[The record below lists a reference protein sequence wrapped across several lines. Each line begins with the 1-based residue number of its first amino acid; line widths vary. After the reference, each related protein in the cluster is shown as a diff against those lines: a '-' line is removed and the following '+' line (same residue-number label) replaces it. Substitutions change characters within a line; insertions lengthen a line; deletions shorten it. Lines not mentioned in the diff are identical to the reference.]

1 MTNSNSLIDSL
12 EVYVLNSPDETKPHW
27 VSHFIVPTANELLIK
42 IKNKNGNSGFGMA
55 TSYTDISPIIKPF
68 SSGLEDFI
76 IGEDPFCPEK
86 IYEKI
91 FKLTDS
97 RISSEKGWSKEAL
110 IRISAA
116 LDIACW
122 DLVGKSLN
130 IPLYK
135 LFGGYRNKV
144 PVYVTCG
151 YYREGKSDSELR
163 EELKK
168 LIEIGHQSF
177 KVKVGG
183 LNIKDDAKR
192 LEIIRD
198 EIGQEKDLMIDV
210 NRAWNLKTAI
220 EGVKEF
226 ERFKPTWIEEPLRWE
241 DDRRTL
247 KLLSKQTSIPLS
259 GGESEITAYGCRS
272 MIEEGAIQILQF
284 DCTMFGGFTNGKK
297 LSALCE
303 LNHIDIAPHHDCYIH
318 APLVASTP
326 AGRIVESFDDERD
339 PLQAQLYENSHKM
352 SNGWI
357 YLNEKPGLGL
367 EISEAALKKF
377 GKLVYKNK

>member
-1 MTNSNSLIDSL
+1 MTNSTSLIDSL
-12 EVYVLNSPDETKPHW
+12 EIYVLNNPDEVKPHW

-42 IKNKNGNSGFGMA
+42 IKNKDGNSGFGLA
-55 TSYTDISPIIKPF
+55 TSYSNISPIIKPF
-68 SSGLEDFI
+68 SNGLADLI
-76 IGEDPFCPEK
+76 VGEDPFGPEK

-91 FKLTDS
+91 FKLTDT

-110 IRISAA
+110 IRISTV

-122 DLVGKSLN
+122 DLMGKSLN

-151 YYREGKSDSELR
+151 YYRDGKTETELR
-163 EELKK
+163 EELQK
-168 LIEIGHQSF
+168 LIKIGHKSF

-183 LNIKDDAKR
+183 LSVKEDAKR
-192 LEIIRD
+192 LEIIRQ
-198 EIGQEKDLMIDV
+198 EIGDDKDLMIDV
-210 NRAWNLKTAI
+210 NRAWDLKTAI

-226 ERFKPTWIEEPLRWE
+226 ERFNPTWIEEPVRWE
-241 DDRRTL
+241 DDRRNL
-247 KLLSKQTSIPLS
+247 KLLSQQTKIPLS
-259 GGESEITAYGCRS
+259 GGESEITIYGCRS
-272 MIEEGAIQILQF
+272 MVEENAIQILQF

-303 LNHIDIAPHHDCYIH
+303 LNHLDIAPHHDCYIH
-318 APLVASTP
+318 APLVASSP
-326 AGRIVESFDDERD
+326 SGRIVESFDDERD
-339 PLQAQLYENSHKM
+339 PLQAELFNNPHKM

-357 YLNEKPGLGL
+357 YLNENPGLGL
-367 EISEAALKKF
+367 EISETALKKF

>member
-1 MTNSNSLIDSL
+1 MTNSSNLIDSL
-12 EVYVLNSPDETKPHW
+12 EIYTLSNPDDVKPHW

-42 IKNKNGNSGFGMA
+42 IKNKNGNSGFGLA
-55 TSYTDISPIIKPF
+55 TSYTDIAPLIKPF
-68 SSGLEDFI
+68 SNGLSDLI

-86 IYEKI
+86 IYQKI
-91 FKLTDS
+91 FKLTDTK
-97 RISSEKGWSKEAL
+97 ISNEKGWSKEAI

-122 DLVGKSLN
+122 DLIGKSSN

-135 LFGGYRNKV
+135 LFGGFRNKV

-151 YYREGKSDSELR
+151 YYREGKSNTELK
-163 EELKK
+163 EELNK
-168 LIEIGHQSF
+168 LIKIGHQSF

-183 LNIKDDAKR
+183 LTIREDAKR

-198 EIGQEKDLMIDV
+198 EIGEEKSLMIDV
-210 NRAWNLKTAI
+210 NRAWDLKTAI
-220 EGVKEF
+220 EGVNEF
-226 ERFKPTWIEEPLRWE
+226 KKFRPTWIEEPLRWE

-247 KLLSKQTSIPLS
+247 KLLSKQTDIPIS
-259 GGESEITAYGCRS
+259 GGESELTTYGCRS
-272 MIEEGAIQILQF
+272 MIEEDAIQILQF

-303 LNHIDIAPHHDCYIH
+303 INHIDIAPHHDCYIH

-326 AGRIVESFDDERD
+326 SGRIVESFDNERD
-339 PLQAQLYENSHKM
+339 PLQAELFENPHKM
-352 SNGWI
+352 DNGWI
-357 YLNEKPGLGL
+357 HLNEKPGLGL
-367 EISEAALKKF
+367 KISEAALKKF

>member
-1 MTNSNSLIDSL
+1 MASSSSLIDSL
-12 EVYVLNSPDETKPHW
+12 EVYVLNNPDETKPHW

-68 SSGLEDFI
+68 SNGLEDFI

-91 FKLTDS
+91 FKLTDT

-151 YYREGKSDSELR
+151 YYQEGKSESELR

-183 LNIKDDAKR
+183 LSIKDDAKR

-220 EGVKEF
+220 EGVKE
-226 ERFKPTWIEEPLRWE
+226 
-241 DDRRTL
+241 
-247 KLLSKQTSIPLS
+247 LSLI
-259 GGESEITAYGCRS
+259 
-272 MIEEGAIQILQF
+272 
-284 DCTMFGGFTNGKK
+284 
-297 LSALCE
+297 
-303 LNHIDIAPHHDCYIH
+303 HI
-318 APLVASTP
+318 
-326 AGRIVESFDDERD
+326 
-339 PLQAQLYENSHKM
+339 
-352 SNGWI
+352 
-357 YLNEKPGLGL
+357 
-367 EISEAALKKF
+367 
-377 GKLVYKNK
+377 

>member
-1 MTNSNSLIDSL
+1 MTNSSNLIDSL
-12 EVYVLNSPDETKPHW
+12 EVYTLSNPNEVKPHW

-55 TSYTDISPIIKPF
+55 TSYTDITPIIKPF
-68 SSGLEDFI
+68 KNGLQDLI

-86 IYEKI
+86 IYDKI
-91 FKLTDS
+91 FKLTDT
-97 RISSEKGWSKEAL
+97 RISSEKGWSREAL

-122 DLVGKSLN
+122 DLIGKAAN

-135 LFGGYRNKV
+135 LFGGYRNKI
-144 PVYVTCG
+144 PVYVTCA
-151 YYREGKSDSELR
+151 YYRDDKDEKELR
-163 EELKK
+163 DELKK

-183 LNIKDDAKR
+183 LSIKEDAKR

-198 EIGQEKDLMIDV
+198 EIGSQKDLMIDV
-210 NRAWNLKTAI
+210 NRAWDLATAV
-220 EGVKEF
+220 EGVNEF
-226 ERFKPTWIEEPLRWE
+226 KKFKPTWIEEPVRWE
-241 DDRRTL
+241 DDKRNL
-247 KLLSKQTSIPLS
+247 KLLSKQTEIPLS
-259 GGESEITAYGCRS
+259 GGESEVTIYGCRS
-272 MIEEGAIQILQF
+272 MIEEDAIQILQF

-303 LNHIDIAPHHDCYIH
+303 INHIDIAPHHDCYIH
-318 APLVASTP
+318 APLVASSP
-326 AGRIVESFDDERD
+326 SGRIVESFDNERD
-339 PLQAQLYENSHKM
+339 PLQSELFENLHKM

-357 YLNEKPGLGL
+357 YLNENPGLGF
-367 EISEAALKKF
+367 EISETALKKF
-377 GKLVYKNK
+377 GKLVYKK

>member
-1 MTNSNSLIDSL
+1 MTNSSNLIDSV
-12 EVYVLNSPDETKPHW
+12 EVYTLSNPNDVKPHW

-55 TSYTDISPIIKPF
+55 TSYTDITPIIKPF
-68 SSGLEDFI
+68 KNGLQDLI

-86 IYEKI
+86 IYDKI
-91 FKLTDS
+91 FKLTDT
-97 RISSEKGWSKEAL
+97 RISSEKGWSREAL

-122 DLVGKSLN
+122 DLIGKAAN

-135 LFGGYRNKV
+135 LFGGYRNKI
-144 PVYVTCG
+144 PVYVTCA
-151 YYREGKSDSELR
+151 YYRDDKDEKELR
-163 EELKK
+163 DELKK

-183 LNIKDDAKR
+183 LSIKEDAKR

-198 EIGQEKDLMIDV
+198 EIGSQKDLMIDV
-210 NRAWNLKTAI
+210 NRAWDLATAV
-220 EGVKEF
+220 EGVNEF
-226 ERFKPTWIEEPLRWE
+226 KKFKPTWIEEPVRWE
-241 DDRRTL
+241 DDRRNL
-247 KLLSKQTSIPLS
+247 KLLSKQTEIPLS
-259 GGESEITAYGCRS
+259 GGESEVTIYGCRS
-272 MIEEGAIQILQF
+272 MIEEDAIQILQF

-303 LNHIDIAPHHDCYIH
+303 INHIDIAPHHDCYIH
-318 APLVASTP
+318 APLVASSP
-326 AGRIVESFDDERD
+326 SGRIVESFDNERD
-339 PLQAQLYENSHKM
+339 PLQSELFENVHKM

-357 YLNEKPGLGL
+357 YLNENPGLGF
-367 EISEAALKKF
+367 EISETALKKF
-377 GKLVYKNK
+377 GKLVYKK

>member
-1 MTNSNSLIDSL
+1 MTNSSNLIDSL
-12 EVYVLNSPDETKPHW
+12 EVYTLSNPNEVKPHW

-55 TSYTDISPIIKPF
+55 TSYTDITPIIKPF
-68 SSGLEDFI
+68 KNGLQDLI

-86 IYEKI
+86 IYDKI
-91 FKLTDS
+91 FKLTDT
-97 RISSEKGWSKEAL
+97 RISSEKGWSREAL

-122 DLVGKSLN
+122 DLIGKAAN

-135 LFGGYRNKV
+135 LFGGYRNKI
-144 PVYVTCG
+144 PVYVTCA
-151 YYREGKSDSELR
+151 YYRDDKDEKELR
-163 EELKK
+163 DELKK

-183 LNIKDDAKR
+183 LSIKEDAKR

-198 EIGQEKDLMIDV
+198 EIGSQKDLMIDV
-210 NRAWNLKTAI
+210 NRAWDLATAV
-220 EGVKEF
+220 EGVNEF
-226 ERFKPTWIEEPLRWE
+226 KKFKPTWIEEPVRWE
-241 DDRRTL
+241 DDKRNL
-247 KLLSKQTSIPLS
+247 KLLSKQTEIPLS
-259 GGESEITAYGCRS
+259 GGESEVTIYGCRS
-272 MIEEGAIQILQF
+272 MIEEDAIQILQF

-303 LNHIDIAPHHDCYIH
+303 INHIDIAPHHDCYIH
-318 APLVASTP
+318 APLVASSP
-326 AGRIVESFDDERD
+326 SGRIVESFDNERD
-339 PLQAQLYENSHKM
+339 PLQSELFENVHKM

-357 YLNEKPGLGL
+357 YLNENPGLGF
-367 EISEAALKKF
+367 EISETALKKF
-377 GKLVYKNK
+377 GKLVYKK

>member
-339 PLQAQLYENSHKM
+339 PLQAQLFENSHKM

-367 EISEAALKKF
+367 EISDAALKKF